1 MKVQNK
7 KGIRIKIFI
16 VMALFVIGFATIIG
30 RAFFLQVI
38 QHEQLAS
45 MANNGYR
52 GVLFLPP
59 KRGVIFDRSGHELAV
74 SVEVGSVYA
83 HPKSIVDTNMAV
95 KQLAELLGESQKT
108 IRTLLNQKRDVV
120 WVKRRI
126 PDDVAKRIQAT
137 RIKGVGIAK
146 ETVRFYP
153 AGDVAGHLIG
163 FVGDDNQ
170 GLEGI
175 ELAFDKDLRGP
186 QGTLIQMMDARRK
199 PFAINKPAED
209 LKSMKDIVLSI
220 ERDLQYR
227 TQMALNK
234 AIKEHNAKGGHCVV
248 IDPYSGEILAMAVSP
263 SFDPNRFRALSPDV
277 WRNRSIT
284 DVYEPGSV
292 IKAFL
297 LAAALNE
304 YAVSP
309 ATVFNC
315 ENGKYKIGSNT
326 INDTRPHGLLNV
338 SDIVAVSS
346 NIGAVKIGDQL
357 GYGIFYDYLKK
368 FGFSEKTN
376 INLPGERTGFIRK
389 ESAAKAID
397 KANLYFGHGMTCSTL
412 QLAMAIGAVANG
424 GDLMQPILIK
434 RIIDQNGQTLLE
446 NKPKK
451 IRNVI
456 SKETA
461 LETTK
466 ILQRVVSKEGTA
478 PSAAI
483 TGYTAAGK
491 TGTAQKI
498 DPETKS
504 YSNTL
509 YDAIFIGFAPAQNP
523 KVVIVVMLD
532 EPLKKYHGG
541 QAAAP
546 VFKEVGQWAMNH
558 LKVSPQLAADTTL
571 STHNKNTKTKEND
584 QLSKAISSLAKEL
597 RDEVKI
603 EGNMPDFYAMS
614 MREALKKSKES
625 GIQIILEGSGF
636 ANFQSVAPGSSLNG
650 VKAVTIKFSEPL

>member
-1 MKVQNK
+1 MKTHNK

-16 VMALFVIGFATIIG
+16 VIALFLIGFATIIG
-30 RAFFLQVI
+30 RAFFLQII
-38 QHEQLAS
+38 QHEPLAS

-59 KRGVIFDRSGHELAV
+59 TRGMIFDRYGHELAV
-74 SVEVGSVYA
+74 SVELGSVYA
-83 HPKSIVDTNMAV
+83 HPKSIVDVNMAV

-108 IRTLLNQKRDVV
+108 IRVLLNENRDVV

-126 PDDVAKRIQAT
+126 PEDVAKRIQAI
-137 RIKGVGIAK
+137 RIKGVGVAR

-153 AGDVAGHLIG
+153 GGDIAGHLIG
-163 FVGDDNQ
+163 FVGNDNQ

-175 ELAFDKDLRGP
+175 ELTLDKDLRGP
-186 QGTLIQMMDARRK
+186 RGTLVQMMDARRK
-199 PFAINKPAED
+199 PFAINKAAED

-227 TQMALNK
+227 TQKALDEAVKN
-234 AIKEHNAKGGHCVV
+234 HNAIGGHCVV
-248 IDPYSGEILAMAVSP
+248 VDPYSGEILAMAVAP
-263 SFDPNRFRALSPDV
+263 SFDPNRFRYSSSDV

-309 ATVFNC
+309 TTIFDC
-315 ENGKYKIGSNT
+315 ENGKYNIGSNT
-326 INDTRPHGLLNV
+326 INDTRKHALLNV
-338 SDIVAVSS
+338 SDIVTVSS
-346 NIGAVKIGDQL
+346 NIGAIKIGDQL
-357 GYGIFYDYLKK
+357 GYGIFSDYLRR
-368 FGFSEKTN
+368 FGFSEKTD
-376 INLPGERTGFIRK
+376 ITLPGERNGFIRK
-389 ESAAKAID
+389 ENSAKAID
-397 KANLYFGHGMTCSTL
+397 KANLFFGHGMTCTTL
-412 QLAMAIGAVANG
+412 QLAMAMGAIANG

-434 RIIDQNGQTLLE
+434 RIVDQNGQIVLE

-456 SKETA
+456 SIETSLETA
-461 LETTK
+461 K

-483 TGYTAAGK
+483 PGYTAAGK

-498 DPETKS
+498 DTETKS

-509 YDAIFIGFAPAQNP
+509 YTAIFAGFAPAQNP
-523 KVVIVVMLD
+523 KVVIAIMLD
-532 EPLKKYHGG
+532 EPQTKYHGG
-541 QAAAP
+541 QAAGP

-558 LKVSPQLAADTTL
+558 LKVSPQLAADIVPAMQD
-571 STHNKNTKTKEND
+571 KNAKKD
-584 QLSKAISSLAKEL
+584 DILAKAISYLAKEL
-597 RDEVKI
+597 RDEIKI
-603 EGNMPDFYAMS
+603 EGNMPDLYAMS
-614 MREALKKSKES
+614 MRDVLKKSKEI
-625 GIQIILEGSGF
+625 GIQITPEGSGF
-636 ANFQSVAPGSSLNG
+636 VNFQSLEPGASFDG
-650 VKAVTIKFSEPL
+650 VNTITIKFSEPF

>member
-1 MKVQNK
+1 MKARDK

-16 VMALFVIGFATIIG
+16 VMALFIVGFATIIG
-30 RAFFLQVI
+30 RAFFLQI
-38 QHEQLAS
+38 LQHEQLAS

-52 GVLFLPP
+52 GVLYLPP
-59 KRGVIFDRSGHELAV
+59 KRGMILDRNGHELAV
-74 SVEVGSVYA
+74 SVEAGSVYA
-83 HPKSIVDTNMAV
+83 YPKSIVDINMAV

-108 IRTLLNQKRDVV
+108 IMGLLNEKRDVV

-126 PDDVAKRIQAT
+126 PDDVAKRVQAT

-153 AGDVAGHLIG
+153 AGDIAGHLIG

-170 GLEGI
+170 GLEGL

-199 PFAINKPAED
+199 PFAVNKPAED

-227 TQMALNK
+227 TQIALNE
-234 AIKEHNAKGGHCVV
+234 AIKKHNAKGGHCVV
-248 IDPYSGEILAMAVSP
+248 VDPYSGEILAMAVSP
-263 SFDPNRFRALSPDV
+263 PFDPNRFRYSSPDV
-277 WRNRSIT
+277 WRNRLIT
-284 DVYEPGSV
+284 DIYEPGSV

-297 LAAALNE
+297 LAASLNE

-309 ATVFNC
+309 TTVFNC
-315 ENGKYKIGSNT
+315 ENGIYKIGSNT
-326 INDTRPHGLLNV
+326 INDTRQHGLLSV
-338 SDIVAVSS
+338 SDIVAFSS
-346 NIGAVKIGDQL
+346 NIGAIKIGDQL
-357 GYGIFYDYLKK
+357 GYGTFSDYLKK
-368 FGFSEKTN
+368 FGFSERTN
-376 INLPGERTGFIRK
+376 INLPGERNGFIRK
-389 ESAAKAID
+389 EDSAKAID

-412 QLAMAIGAVANG
+412 QLAMAMGAIANG

-434 RIIDQNGQTLLE
+434 RIVDQNGQIILE

-483 TGYTAAGK
+483 AGYTAAGK

-498 DPETKS
+498 DPETKT

-509 YDAIFIGFAPAQNP
+509 YTAIFSGFAPAQNP
-523 KVVIVVMLD
+523 KVVIAVMLD
-532 EPLKKYHGG
+532 EPQTKYYGG

-558 LKVSPQLAADTTL
+558 LKVSPQLAADTATP
-571 STHNKNTKTKEND
+571 TYDKNINKND
-584 QLSKAISSLAKEL
+584 ILSKAISSLAKEL
-597 RDEVKI
+597 RDEIKI
-603 EGNMPDFYAMS
+603 EGNMPDFYTMS
-614 MREALKKSKES
+614 MRDALKKSKET
-625 GIQIILEGSGF
+625 GIHITLNGSGF
-636 ANFQSVAPGSSLNG
+636 ASFQSIAPGASFNEA
-650 VKAVTIKFSEPL
+650 KAVTIKFSEPF